1 MLPPRLDATGVKPVG
16 AVTPPAAAIPVSDA
30 RQAMLARTLG
40 SMVGQS
46 MQGQVLSNYQDGSS
60 LVRVAG
66 ASVRMMLPPGMQVG
80 AEVPMTLLSVTPRP
94 TFQIGNN
101 TPQAAVPLYSEAGL
115 PQGEAGDAA
124 LPSQTAPLAGRPPGT
139 GTAGAQGMPLPAGAE
154 AEPPAAAQAEAQA
167 GAGKAPPP
175 GSNPATSGNGGSTAA
190 AGQPATAPPADDAP
204 AAAPSN
210 TQGNTNPA
218 GNAAAHTANAASAA
232 NAAARQANA
241 QAAARAAPG
250 AQATGT
256 PAAAGQANAAQA
268 GNAAPAQQ
276 ARPQSLGAMLLS
288 KAPLT
293 PSDQLP
299 DLGRDTP
306 APSLSQGARTIAS
319 ALANAYHAP
328 GTPATIAGKTPLVRE
343 GAPEPKQ
350 LAKSLQDALG
360 SSGLFYE
367 SHVAEWAE
375 GKRPLA
381 DLQREPQMQR
391 QEAQPGRQSAE
402 SLARAAQAA
411 PDLSAAQMINQQLH
425 AHEQQRVQWQGEAWP
440 GQPMQWEVQR
450 EEHDKRDA
458 KDGRNSQDGRE
469 PDTVWRSGVR
479 FSLPVLGKV
488 AASVT
493 LVGDQVHIQLQAGS
507 DGSADTMRAWAG
519 ELQRALDAAG
529 SPLASLS
536 IGAAGGGDGQ
546 VG

>member
-1 MLPPRLDATGVKPVG
+1 MLPPRLDAAGVKPAG
-16 AVTPPAAAIPVSDA
+16 AVTPPAAAIPVGDA

-66 ASVRMMLPPGMQVG
+66 ASVRMMLPPGAQVG
-80 AEVPMTLLSVTPRP
+80 AELPMTLLSVTPRP

-101 TPQAAVPLYSEAGL
+101 TAQTAIPLYSEAGL
-115 PQGEAGDAA
+115 AQGDAA
-124 LPSQTAPLAGRPPGT
+124 EAAQLPSQNTPTATGRQPN
-139 GTAGAQGMPLPAGAE
+139 AGAAGMPLPASADAPAE
-154 AEPPAAAQAEAQA
+154 AEAAAPQ
-167 GAGKAPPP
+167 
-175 GSNPATSGNGGSTAA
+175 
-190 AGQPATAPPADDAP
+190 APPAGQ
-204 AAAPSN
+204 AANAGANSSA
-210 TQGNTNPA
+210 A
-218 GNAAAHTANAASAA
+218 GNAAAMA
-232 NAAARQANA
+232 ANA
-241 QAAARAAPG
+241 QAQAAAGKAAQAAAQFTQAGQSG
-250 AQATGT
+250 AQA
-256 PAAAGQANAAQA
+256 AAQP

-306 APSLSQGARTIAS
+306 APSLSQGARSIAS

-328 GTPATIAGKTPLVRE
+328 GTPATIAGKTPLVQE

-360 SSGLFYE
+360 ASGLFYE

-391 QEAQPGRQSAE
+391 PETQSGRQSAE
-402 SLARAAQAA
+402 TLARAAQMA
-411 PDLSAAQMINQQLH
+411 PDLTAAQMINQQLH
-425 AHEQQRVQWQGEAWP
+425 AHEQQRVQWNGEAWP
-440 GQPMQWEVQR
+440 GQPMQWDVQR
-450 EEHDKRDA
+450 EERDA
-458 KDGRNSQDGRE
+458 RDPRRE
-469 PDTVWRSGVR
+469 QEERDASTVWRSGVR
-479 FSLPVLGKV
+479 FSLPMLGKV
-488 AASVT
+488 AAAVT

-519 ELQRALDAAG
+519 ELQRALEAAG

-536 IGAAGGGDGQ
+536 IGADNTINGASDGEAA
-546 VG
+546 

>member
-1 MLPPRLDATGVKPVG
+1 MLPPRLDATGVKPAG
-16 AVTPPAAAIPVSDA
+16 AVTPPTPALPVNDA

-66 ASVRMMLPPGMQVG
+66 ASVRMMLPPGAQVG
-80 AEVPMTLLSVTPRP
+80 ADIPMTLLSVTPRP

-101 TPQAAVPLYSEAGL
+101 TPQTAVPLYSEAGL
-115 PQGEAGDAA
+115 PQGEGDAA
-124 LPSQTAPLAGRPPGT
+124 PLPSQSTPVAGRQPGA
-139 GTAGAQGMPLPAGAE
+139 GTPLPTGADARPQSE
-154 AEPPAAAQAEAQA
+154 AAAAQAQPQA
-167 GAGKAPPP
+167 ANAG
-175 GSNPATSGNGGSTAA
+175 S
-190 AGQPATAPPADDAP
+190 
-204 AAAPSN
+204 
-210 TQGNTNPA
+210 
-218 GNAAAHTANAASAA
+218 GNAAT
-232 NAAARQANA
+232 ANA
-241 QAAARAAPG
+241 QAQAAAGKAAQAASQFAPAQAAPQA
-250 AQATGT
+250 AQ
-256 PAAAGQANAAQA
+256 AAAGQAAGAAQP

-293 PSDQLP
+293 PADQLP

-306 APSLSQGARTIAS
+306 APRLSQGARSIAS

-328 GTPATIAGKTPLVRE
+328 GTPATVSGKTPLVE
-343 GAPEPKQ
+343 AGAPDAKQ

-391 QEAQPGRQSAE
+391 QEAPAGRQSAE

-425 AHEQQRVQWQGEAWP
+425 AHEQQRVQWNGEAWP
-440 GQPMQWEVQR
+440 GQAMQWEVQR
-450 EEHDKRDA
+450 EERNA
-458 KDGRNSQDGRE
+458 RDGRDSGRGQDDHE

-479 FSLPVLGKV
+479 FSLPMLGKV

-507 DGSADTMRAWAG
+507 DGSADSMRAWSG
-519 ELQRALDAAG
+519 ELQRALEAAG
-529 SPLASLS
+529 APLASLS
-536 IGAAGGGDGQ
+536 IGAVGENDGQ
-546 VG
+546 AA

>member
-1 MLPPRLDATGVKPVG
+1 
-16 AVTPPAAAIPVSDA
+16 
-30 RQAMLARTLG
+30 MLARTLG

-101 TPQAAVPLYSEAGL
+101 TAQTAVPLYSDAGL

-124 LPSQTAPLAGRPPGT
+124 QLPSQTSPLAAGRQPN
-139 GTAGAQGMPLPAGAE
+139 AGAAGMPLPAGADG
-154 AEPPAAAQAEAQA
+154 AADADGAANPAASGQANAGAAAGNAAPNTATNAATNAAAQAAAQA
-167 GAGKAPPP
+167 
-175 GSNPATSGNGGSTAA
+175 
-190 AGQPATAPPADDAP
+190 
-204 AAAPSN
+204 
-210 TQGNTNPA
+210 
-218 GNAAAHTANAASAA
+218 AASAA
-232 NAAARQANA
+232 QAAAGKAA
-241 QAAARAAPG
+241 QAAAPFTQTNQQPG
-250 AQATGT
+250 AQGANQ
-256 PAAAGQANAAQA
+256 AAGAQP

-299 DLGRDTP
+299 NLGRDTP
-306 APSLSQGARTIAS
+306 APRLSQGARSIAS
-319 ALANAYHAP
+319 ALANAYHTP
-328 GTPATIAGKTPLVRE
+328 GTPATIAGKTPLVQA
-343 GAPEPKQ
+343 GAPEPQQ

-391 QEAQPGRQSAE
+391 PDAQGGRQSAE
-402 SLARAAQAA
+402 SLARAALAG
-411 PDLSAAQMINQQLH
+411 PDLTAAQMINQQLH
-425 AHEQQRVQWQGEAWP
+425 AHEQQRVQWNGEAWP
-440 GQPMQWEVQR
+440 GQPMQWEVER
-450 EEHDKRDA
+450 EERDA
-458 KDGRNSQDGRE
+458 RDRRQGQEERE

-479 FSLPVLGKV
+479 FSLPMLGKV

-493 LVGDQVHIQLQAGS
+493 LVGEQVHIQLQAGS
-507 DGSADTMRAWAG
+507 DGSADAMRAWAG

-536 IGAAGGGDGQ
+536 IGTEGVASGDDNGETA
-546 VG
+546 

>member
-16 AVTPPAAAIPVSDA
+16 AITPPASALPVNDA

-101 TPQAAVPLYSEAGL
+101 TAQTAVPLYSDAGL
-115 PQGEAGDAA
+115 AQGEAGDAA
-124 LPSQTAPLAGRPPGT
+124 PLPSQTTPMATGRQPN
-139 GTAGAQGMPLPAGAE
+139 AGAAGMPLPAGAE
-154 AEPPAAAQAEAQA
+154 GADGAAPNPPASGQANA
-167 GAGKAPPP
+167 GA
-175 GSNPATSGNGGSTAA
+175 AA
-190 AGQPATAPPADDAP
+190 ANSA
-204 AAAPSN
+204 
-210 TQGNTNPA
+210 
-218 GNAAAHTANAASAA
+218 NAAANAATAATAQAAASAA
-232 NAAARQANA
+232 QAAAGKAA
-241 QAAARAAPG
+241 QAAAQFTQTSQQPG
-250 AQATGT
+250 AQTASQ
-256 PAAAGQANAAQA
+256 AAGAQP

-299 DLGRDTP
+299 NLGRDTP
-306 APSLSQGARTIAS
+306 APRLSDGARSIAS
-319 ALANAYHAP
+319 ALANAYHTP
-328 GTPATIAGKTPLVRE
+328 GTPATIAGKTPLVQA
-343 GAPEPKQ
+343 GVPEPQQ

-391 QEAQPGRQSAE
+391 PDPQGGRQSAE
-402 SLARAAQAA
+402 SLARAALAG
-411 PDLSAAQMINQQLH
+411 PDLTAAQMINQQLH
-425 AHEQQRVQWQGEAWP
+425 AHEQQRVQWNGEAWP
-440 GQPMQWEVQR
+440 GQPMQWDVER
-450 EEHDKRDA
+450 EERDA
-458 KDGRNSQDGRE
+458 RDRRQGQEERE

-479 FSLPVLGKV
+479 FSLPMLGKV

-536 IGAAGGGDGQ
+536 IGTEGIASGDDNGKAA
-546 VG
+546 

>member
-1 MLPPRLDATGVKPVG
+1 MLPPRLDATGVKPAG

-30 RQAMLARTLG
+30 RQAMLARTL
-40 SMVGQS
+40 SSLVGQS
-46 MQGQVLSNYQDGSS
+46 MPGQVLSNYQDGSS

-66 ASVRMMLPPGMQVG
+66 ASVRMMLPPGVQVG
-80 AEVPMTLLSVTPRP
+80 AELPMTLLSVSPRP
-94 TFQIGNN
+94 TFQVGNN
-101 TPQAAVPLYSEAGL
+101 TPQTAVPMYSDTGL
-115 PQGEAGDAA
+115 PQAEAGEAAP
-124 LPSQTAPLAGRPPGT
+124 LPSQTVPVPGRQPNAGT
-139 GTAGAQGMPLPAGAE
+139 GATATPAGALP
-154 AEPPAAAQAEAQA
+154 AEVETLAEGAAPNSQPAATGAQQQT
-167 GAGKAPPP
+167 P
-175 GSNPATSGNGGSTAA
+175 
-190 AGQPATAPPADDAP
+190 
-204 AAAPSN
+204 
-210 TQGNTNPA
+210 
-218 GNAAAHTANAASAA
+218 GNAASPADAAHA
-232 NAAARQANA
+232 QALAYA
-241 QAAARAAPG
+241 QAAAAK
-250 AQATGT
+250 
-256 PAAAGQANAAQA
+256 AAQSVA
-268 GNAAPAQQ
+268 QLKQNAPQPSTHPGQEAAQPGNAAPAQQ

-293 PSDQLP
+293 PADQLP

-306 APSLSQGARTIAS
+306 APTLSQGARSIAT

-328 GTPATIAGKTPLVRE
+328 GTPATIAGKTPLVQD

-391 QEAQPGRQSAE
+391 PEQQTGRQSAE
-402 SLARAAQAA
+402 SLARAAQVA

-425 AHEQQRVQWQGEAWP
+425 AHEQQRVQWHGEAWP
-440 GQPMQWEVQR
+440 GQPMQWEVERQDRDHPGQR
-450 EEHDKRDA
+450 KGHDE
-458 KDGRNSQDGRE
+458 RE
-469 PDTVWRSGVR
+469 PETLWRSGVR
-479 FSLPVLGKV
+479 FSLPMLGKV

-529 SPLASLS
+529 APLASLS
-536 IGAAGGGDGQ
+536 IGTEGASGGEAA
-546 VG
+546 

>member
-1 MLPPRLDATGVKPVG
+1 MLPRVDATGVKPAG

-94 TFQIGNN
+94 TFQVGNN
-101 TPQAAVPLYSEAGL
+101 TPQTAVPLYTDAGL
-115 PQGEAGDAA
+115 PQDGADAA
-124 LPSQTAPLAGRPPGT
+124 PLPSQSTPTAAGRQPN
-139 GTAGAQGMPLPAGAE
+139 AGAAGLPLPAGAD
-154 AEPPAAAQAEAQA
+154 AA
-167 GAGKAPPP
+167 
-175 GSNPATSGNGGSTAA
+175 
-190 AGQPATAPPADDAP
+190 DA
-204 AAAPSN
+204 
-210 TQGNTNPA
+210 
-218 GNAAAHTANAASAA
+218 AA
-232 NAAARQANA
+232 NADAAPNTAPGG
-241 QAAARAAPG
+241 QAAN
-250 AQATGT
+250 
-256 PAAAGQANAAQA
+256 ANAAQA
-268 GNAAPAQQ
+268 AHTGANAANTASAAASAAAQAQAQAAAGKAAQAAAQFTQGAPQAGAPAGAQPGNTAPAQQ
-276 ARPQSLGAMLLS
+276 ARPQTLGAMLLS

-299 DLGRDTP
+299 NLGRDTP
-306 APSLSQGARTIAS
+306 APRLSEGARSIAS

-328 GTPATIAGKTPLVRE
+328 GTPATIAGKTPLVRA
-343 GAPEPKQ
+343 GAPEPQQ

-360 SSGLFYE
+360 ASGLFYE

-391 QEAQPGRQSAE
+391 QEIQSGRQSAE
-402 SLARAAQAA
+402 SLARAAQLA

-425 AHEQQRVQWQGEAWP
+425 AHEQQRVQWHGEAWP
-440 GQPMQWEVQR
+440 GQSMQWEVER
-450 EEHDKRDA
+450 DERDA
-458 KDGRNSQDGRE
+458 RDGRGGQEERE
-469 PDTVWRSGVR
+469 ADTVWRSGVR
-479 FSLPVLGKV
+479 FSLPMLGKV

-493 LVGDQVHIQLQAGS
+493 LVGEQVHIQLQAGS
-507 DGSADTMRAWAG
+507 DGSADTLRAWAD

-536 IGAAGGGDGQ
+536 IGTEGASDGEAA
-546 VG
+546 

>member
-1 MLPPRLDATGVKPVG
+1 MLPPRLDAAGVKPAG

-66 ASVRMMLPPGMQVG
+66 ASVRMMLPPGTQVG
-80 AEVPMTLLSVTPRP
+80 AELPMTLLSVTPRP

-101 TPQAAVPLYSEAGL
+101 TAQTAVPLYSEAGL
-115 PQGEAGDAA
+115 AQGDAGEAAQ
-124 LPSQTAPLAGRPPGT
+124 LPSQNTPMAAGRQPNT
-139 GTAGAQGMPLPAGAE
+139 GAAGMPLPAAADAPAE
-154 AEPPAAAQAEAQA
+154 AEAAAPHAPTAGQAANAGANPAAA
-167 GAGKAPPP
+167 G
-175 GSNPATSGNGGSTAA
+175 NATSA
-190 AGQPATAPPADDAP
+190 
-204 AAAPSN
+204 
-210 TQGNTNPA
+210 
-218 GNAAAHTANAASAA
+218 AA
-232 NAAARQANA
+232 NAAAMAANA
-241 QAAARAAPG
+241 QAQAAAGKAAQAAAQFTQAGQAG
-250 AQATGT
+250 AQA
-256 PAAAGQANAAQA
+256 AQP

-306 APSLSQGARTIAS
+306 APSLSQGARSIAS
-319 ALANAYHAP
+319 ALANAYHTP
-328 GTPATIAGKTPLVRE
+328 DTPATIAGKTPLVQE

-360 SSGLFYE
+360 ASGLFYE

-391 QEAQPGRQSAE
+391 PETQSGRQSAE
-402 SLARAAQAA
+402 TLARAAQMA
-411 PDLSAAQMINQQLH
+411 PDLTAAQMINQQLH
-425 AHEQQRVQWQGEAWP
+425 AHEQQRVQWNGEAWP
-440 GQPMQWEVQR
+440 GQPMQWDVQR
-450 EEHDKRDA
+450 EERDA
-458 KDGRNSQDGRE
+458 RDARRE
-469 PDTVWRSGVR
+469 QEERDASTVWRSGVR
-479 FSLPVLGKV
+479 FSLPMLGKV
-488 AASVT
+488 AAAVT

-536 IGAAGGGDGQ
+536 IGTDHTITGASDGEAA
-546 VG
+546 

>member
-1 MLPPRLDATGVKPVG
+1 MLPRLDANGVKPVG
-16 AVTPPAAAIPVSDA
+16 AVTPPAAALPVNDA

-94 TFQIGNN
+94 TFQVGNH
-101 TPQAAVPLYSEAGL
+101 TPQTAVPLYSDAGL
-115 PQGEAGDAA
+115 PQDGAEAAQ
-124 LPSQTAPLAGRPPGT
+124 LPSQNTPTAAGRQPN
-139 GTAGAQGMPLPAGAE
+139 AGAAGMPLPAGAD
-154 AEPPAAAQAEAQA
+154 AATDADAAPPAAPGGQAANANASAANTANTGANAANAAHLANAAAHAQAQAAAGKAAQAATQFTQNQAAAQA
-167 GAGKAPPP
+167 G
-175 GSNPATSGNGGSTAA
+175 
-190 AGQPATAPPADDAP
+190 AP
-204 AAAPSN
+204 A
-210 TQGNTNPA
+210 G
-218 GNAAAHTANAASAA
+218 
-232 NAAARQANA
+232 
-241 QAAARAAPG
+241 
-250 AQATGT
+250 
-256 PAAAGQANAAQA
+256 AQA

-299 DLGRDTP
+299 NLGRDTP
-306 APSLSQGARTIAS
+306 APRLSEGARSIAS

-328 GTPATIAGKTPLVRE
+328 GTPATIAGKAPLVQA
-343 GAPEPKQ
+343 GAPEPQQ

-360 SSGLFYE
+360 ASGLFYE

-391 QEAQPGRQSAE
+391 QEAQSGRQSAE
-402 SLARAAQAA
+402 SLARAAQLA

-425 AHEQQRVQWQGEAWP
+425 AHEQQRVQWNGEAWP
-440 GQPMQWEVQR
+440 GQPMQWEVER
-450 EEHDKRDA
+450 DERDA
-458 KDGRNSQDGRE
+458 RDGRGGKEERE
-469 PDTVWRSGVR
+469 ADTVWRSGVR
-479 FSLPVLGKV
+479 FSLPMLGKV

-493 LVGDQVHIQLQAGS
+493 LVGEQVHIQLQAGS

-519 ELQRALDAAG
+519 ELQRALEAAG

-536 IGAAGGGDGQ
+536 IGSDGATIGGSDGEAA
-546 VG
+546 